1 MNESIER
8 SSYPAVECVATD
20 SPRRILMWIVAAS
33 ACAAFTIG
41 ALQAQ
46 TPPLTGVVQTVEGD
60 VQGIV
65 TNGVSQFLGI
75 PYAAPPI
82 GELRWRPPAD
92 VTHWNEA
99 RAAIRFGGTCAQP
112 ERGIFTVPSTHE
124 DCLYLNVYTADP
136 LPAAGAK
143 RPVMVWFYGGGM
155 YSGESNDYDGSKL
168 VRRGGVLV
176 VTLNYRVGAFGFF
189 SHPAINS
196 EGHLAINYGIMDQ
209 QAALRWV
216 RRNIAASAAIPTT

>member
-1 MNESIER
+1 
-8 SSYPAVECVATD
+8 
-20 SPRRILMWIVAAS
+20 
-33 ACAAFTIG
+33 
-41 ALQAQ
+41 
-46 TPPLTGVVQTVEGD
+46 
-60 VQGIV
+60 
-65 TNGVSQFLGI
+65 
-75 PYAAPPI
+75 
-82 GELRWRPPAD
+82 
-92 VTHWNEA
+92 
-99 RAAIRFGGTCAQP
+99 
-112 ERGIFTVPSTHE
+112 
-124 DCLYLNVYTADP
+124 
-136 LPAAGAK
+136 
-143 RPVMVWFYGGGM
+143 M